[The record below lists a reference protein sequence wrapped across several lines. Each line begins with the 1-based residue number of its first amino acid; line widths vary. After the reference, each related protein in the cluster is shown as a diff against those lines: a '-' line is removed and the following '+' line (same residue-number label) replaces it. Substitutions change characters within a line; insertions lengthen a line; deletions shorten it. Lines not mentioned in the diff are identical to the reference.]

1 MQISIE
7 LLAGGADAVPVD
19 AQNAEVTR
27 LKVRGH
33 SFSQAY
39 IPPPGF
45 NLLCALQLECSAA
58 LETLRTETEVRSV
71 IALIEQ
77 CKFLEDIEEEDED
90 EGAGAGAGEGAGEG
104 EGEGEGGGGA
114 EEGWG
119 LRRGSFRVWAG
130 APAVRRWRRPPSW
143 RARCRAR

>member
-1 MQISIE
+1 LQISIE

-77 CKFLEDIEEEDED
+77 CKFLEDIEDEDED
-90 EGAGAGAGEGAGEG
+90 EGAGVGAGAGAGAGAGEGNKQPPIQVVTAQKVCPPHQD
-104 EGEGEGGGGA
+104 A
-114 EEGWG
+114 PKSK
-119 LRRGSFRVWAG
+119 RTVRQNAPGSN
-130 APAVRRWRRPPSW
+130 RPQT
-143 RARCRAR
+143 